1 MMPGESDRGPR
12 PLLSLEKDRTLSHER
27 SRKRAFVQQGTLRA
41 RMGCLFVGIGMAVK
55 EGTFCCLLKEDSH
68 MMWSCSSLCDQSMKS

>member
-27 SRKRAFVQQGTLRA
+27 SRKRAFVQQGTLQA

-55 EGTFCCLLKEDSH
+55 EGAFCCYLLSEE
-68 MMWSCSSLCDQSMKS
+68 SL